1 MRKTI
6 STVLSL
12 LIILSSFLFAFTAQG
27 ATYPPDVELYSKAYM
42 LINLDDETHPVVAE
56 KNSHER
62 MFPASL
68 TKIVTAMVALQNV
81 NDLSEQVEVSKQAF
95 DILLGTGAQVAGLK
109 IGDVLTVEELLY
121 LTMVHSACDA
131 TEVLAEYVGGTRYE
145 FIKMMNDYA
154 KSLGCTD
161 TNFENPD
168 GLHDDNHYTTASD
181 MAIITLDAMK
191 NEMFNKISETV
202 EYKYRNS
209 NFYHTNLMLRSG
221 YVSYYYSYAKGIKT
235 GSTEQAGYCVISKAS
250 KDGYNYLA
258 VVMGAPVID
267 YNKDG
272 YVEKC
277 SFIDARSLFKWAFD
291 SLKYS
296 TLAEKNEVLSEVAV
310 KNGKDADSVQ
320 LVAKRDVTV
329 IVPVSLDKSAVII
342 EPVDKPEEIS
352 APVSQGDTICKA
364 NIIYGDQVVATVD
377 LVAAKDVELSTFLKV
392 INGIKSF
399 FSMTIVKII
408 LISVVLF
415 AIVYVVLVYN
425 NYKKKK
431 DRRLKREKAYYDE
444 QVGEE

>member
-12 LIILSSFLFAFTAQG
+12 LIILSAFLCTFTAQG
-27 ATYPPDVELYSKAYM
+27 ATYTPDVALYSKAYM
-42 LINLDDETHPVVAE
+42 LINLDDDTHPVVAE
-56 KNSHER
+56 KNSGER
-62 MFPASL
+62 MYPASL

-81 NDLSEQVEVSKQAF
+81 KDLSAEVEVSKQAY
-95 DILLGTGAQVAGLK
+95 DTLLGTGAQVAGLK

-145 FIKMMNDYA
+145 FVKMMNDYVA
-154 KSLGCTD
+154 SLGCTD
-161 TNFENPD
+161 THFENPD
-168 GLHDDNHYTTASD
+168 GLHDDNHYTTAAD
-181 MAIITLDAMK
+181 MAVITLDAMK

-202 EYKYRNS
+202 EYKYKNT

-221 YVSYYYSYAKGIKT
+221 FVSYYYEHAKGIKT

-296 TLAEKNEVLSEVAV
+296 TLAEQNEVLSEVAV

-320 LVAKRDVTV
+320 LVAKRDLTV
-329 IVPVSLDKSAVII
+329 IVPSSLDKSAVIV
-342 EPVDKPEEIS
+342 EPIDKPEEIS
-352 APVSQGDTICKA
+352 APVSQGDTVCKA
-364 NIIYGDQVVATVD
+364 NIIYADQVVGTVE
-377 LVAAKDVELSTFLKV
+377 LVASKDVELSTFLKL

-408 LISVVLF
+408 LTAVVLF
-415 AIVYVVLVYN
+415 AVVYGVLVYN

-431 DRRLKREKAYYDE
+431 KRRMQREQNYYDNQNE
-444 QVGEE
+444 TE